1 MHIIYILL
9 YLPPPYIP
17 LIISTAQNVFVP
29 MYVSTYALS
38 FCLCHLSLTLTHT
51 HACIYTQTCQ
61 RTKTLISC
69 HL

>member
-17 LIISTAQNVFVP
+17 LMISTAQNVFVP
-29 MYVSTYALS
+29 MHVSTYALS

-51 HACIYTQTCQ
+51 HAYIHRHANAQ
-61 RTKTLISC
+61 KTLISC